1 MQAPT
6 SSKPGILPRP
16 LNRRSLAR
24 AANSVGGNDPDLRR
38 IRDTLGVPPL
48 WDRRPGFGTLVF
60 IILEQQVSLASARAA
75 FERLTAARSPLTPG
89 SFLELDADTLKQIG
103 FSRQKTRYARAL
115 ATSIVDGT
123 LDLDALHAL
132 EDDSVREELTKLP
145 GIGPWTADIYMVMA
159 LLRPDVWPRG
169 DLALAKAVQA
179 VKGLKALPSAKE
191 QERLAQSWKPWRAV
205 AARLFWSHYLHHGL

>member
-1 MQAPT
+1 MQAST

-48 WDRRPGFGTLVF
+48 WDRQPGFATLVF

-132 EDDSVREELTKLP
+132 EDDCVREELTKLP

-179 VKGLKALPSAKE
+179 VKGLKALPSAEE
-191 QERLAQSWKPWRAV
+191 QERLAQRWKPWRAV